1 MAGTIRVVSRDGE
14 FVGRLEHVVAEP
26 GHGRPTGLVIARNG
40 TTRLLPLSAVSS
52 SDGSIVRLRGPASS
66 YDELPLFNRPGY
78 RVLDEELAVRM
89 ELDDEDFQ
97 IGEAEP
103 NSAFDRESSSEMADE
118 AVPDVH

>member
-26 GHGRPTGLVIARNG
+26 GQDRPTGLVIARNG
-40 TTRLLPLSAVSS
+40 STRLLPLSAVSS
-52 SDGSIVRLRGPASS
+52 SDGSSVRLRGPASS

-78 RVLDEELAVRM
+78 RVIDEELAVRM

-103 NSAFDRESSSEMADE
+103 ASGRDQESASEMTGE
-118 AVPDVH
+118 AVPDIH